1 MSAQDTAVLTACK
14 EGIATWQKAFNNQ
27 DAAGCAGQYTAD
39 SVMDARPFGTFKGR
53 DAIQAFWQNIMDQG
67 YADVAYTDVSWQV
80 ISGEEKE
87 QGYILTSSWTMNK
100 AFGVV
105 HKEHWVVEA
114 DGRARLLTDDF
125 EIQGERPVAP

>member
-1 MSAQDTAVLTACK
+1 MTVQETAVLTACK
-14 EGIATWQKAFNNQ
+14 EGISIWQKAFNSQ

-67 YADVAYTDVSWQV
+67 YSDVAYTNVEWQE
-80 ISGEEKE
+80 INEEGQESG
-87 QGYILTSSWTMNK
+87 YLLTSSWTMNK

-105 HKEHWVVEA
+105 HKELWVVEA

-125 EIQGERPVAP
+125 EIQGER